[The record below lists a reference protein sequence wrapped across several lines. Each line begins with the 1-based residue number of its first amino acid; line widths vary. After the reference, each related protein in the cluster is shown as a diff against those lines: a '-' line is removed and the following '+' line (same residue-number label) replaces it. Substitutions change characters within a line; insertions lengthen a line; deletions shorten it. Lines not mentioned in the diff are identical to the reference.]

1 MARPQ
6 TIKQHQA
13 IKAEFERLS
22 NIREYGVAKHS
33 MEWIFNKLADQFFK
47 SPKTIENIVFNRTAT
62 SISKK
67 ESTPDL
73 FS

>member
-22 NIREYGVAKHS
+22 NIREFGVMKYS
-33 MEWIFNKLADQFFK
+33 TEWIINKLAEQFFK
-47 SPKTIENIVFNRTAT
+47 SPKTIENIVFNRTQPEQG
-62 SISKK
+62 SMPLS
-67 ESTPDL
+67 L
-73 FS
+73 F